1 MAIRTH
7 RVVTLQGVATAEYDY
22 DDATGQILRVR
33 GINDGPS
40 DFYVRVR
47 GTADSGK
54 AKNVDYEHTFPP
66 YSGTTEFDI
75 PIGQRKQ
82 FDLEPDGGS
91 PVDPY
96 PTLRGLTVEASY

>member
-1 MAIRTH
+1 MAERTH
-7 RVVTLQGVATAEYDY
+7 RVVTFQEVATAEYDY
-22 DDATGQILRVR
+22 DDTTGEVLRVR
-33 GINDGPS
+33 GINDGPG
-40 DFYVRVR
+40 DLYIRVR

-54 AKNVDYEHTFPP
+54 AKNVDYEYTFPAH
-66 YSGTTEFDI
+66 SGTTEFAI
-75 PIGQRKQ
+75 PIGQRKN